1 MTAQTQD
8 QQVTKEEMLRSLLE
22 QISSYIEQYHGGSAE
37 MVAFDGK
44 EVKVKLGG
52 ACVGC
57 PLAEATRCHSCRGRV
72 RATTRINKSLSKEDF
87 HHV

>member
-8 QQVTKEEMLRSLLE
+8 QKVSKEDMLRSLLE

-37 MVAFDGK
+37 MIAFDGK

-57 PLAEATRCHSCRGRV
+57 PLAEATLRGWV
-72 RATTRINKSLSKEDF
+72 EGTIHQFFPDITVVAAE
-87 HHV
+87 